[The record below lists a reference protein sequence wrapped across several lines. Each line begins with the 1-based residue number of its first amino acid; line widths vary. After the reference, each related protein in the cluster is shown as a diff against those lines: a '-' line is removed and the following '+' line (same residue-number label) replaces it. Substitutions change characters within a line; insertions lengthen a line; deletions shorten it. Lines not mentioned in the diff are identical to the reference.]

1 MNTSFIKV
9 FTVVSLQ
16 KGLEFASSDHFGWQW
31 FQELKFDP

>member
-9 FTVVSLQ
+9 FTVVRLQ
-16 KGLEFASSDHFGWQW
+16 RDLEFVSSDLFGWQW